1 MNSEASNEIKVLK
14 NKKVLYINTN
24 LITSYSTTRSIK
36 KLNKI
41 KFIIINKRRSKYR
54 WVSKNGN
61 KWQVLIMVNHKK
73 FYLGSYPSEELAT
86 RVYDIYAIKSY
97 GNKAN
102 QFYLQLLSIEKI
114 DERKVNIKSNN
125 ISDFIKQLIDW

>member
-1 MNSEASNEIKVLK
+1 
-14 NKKVLYINTN
+14 
-24 LITSYSTTRSIK
+24 
-36 KLNKI
+36 
-41 KFIIINKRRSKYR
+41 
-54 WVSKNGN
+54 
-61 KWQVLIMVNHKK
+61 MVNHKK

-125 ISDFIKQLIDW
+125 ISDFIKQLID